1 MSIKVSIVCFKSKV
15 LSNGEHPLM
24 LRITENKKR
33 VMKSLG
39 ISVNPKFWDF
49 NKEEPKPKCPNREL
63 IQSIILKVRSE
74 YQNKVLEKL
83 SRNEEF
89 TASSL
94 INERKEEIKA
104 KTVGEFYH
112 SIIEELKSKGRIG
125 NSYAYLN
132 SYNTLRNFNKGK
144 ELNYTF
150 SHIDVTFCRKFEDWM
165 RSKGNQDT
173 TLSYQLRTLRATFN
187 KAIEAKIVARDKNP
201 FTEYKLSHLNTKT
214 IKRALSKND
223 ILKIINV
230 DCNNKSKV
238 RQLAHDLFTFSYLC
252 GGISFVDIA
261 NLLLTENA
269 RQIINKYADY
279 QKQADYFFPILHC
292 KRHIT
297 PMQKNN
303 RIHKICHQVNQE
315 LRILA
320 KELNIQAEVTT
331 YVARHSFASVLKKSG
346 VNIGIISEALGHQD
360 IKTTQIYLSRFDNEQ
375 IDDAMKNL
383 L

>member
-1 MSIKVSIVCFKSKV
+1 MSIKISIVCFKSKV

-33 VMKSLG
+33 VMRSLG

-49 NKEEPKPKCPNREL
+49 NKEGPKPKCPNREL

-83 SRNEEF
+83 SKNEEF

-150 SHIDVTFCRKFEDWM
+150 SHIDVIFCRKFEDWM

-230 DCNNKSKV
+230 DCNNKSKL

-261 NLLLTENA
+261 NL
-269 RQIINKYADY
+269 
-279 QKQADYFFPILHC
+279 
-292 KRHIT
+292 T
-297 PMQKNN
+297 PKL
-303 RIHKICHQVNQE
+303 VF
-315 LRILA
+315 L
-320 KELNIQAEVTT
+320 
-331 YVARHSFASVLKKSG
+331 SF
-346 VNIGIISEALGHQD
+346 
-360 IKTTQIYLSRFDNEQ
+360 Y
-375 IDDAMKNL
+375 
-383 L
+383 